1 MKKLDFNLAF
11 KFVIRRMN
19 DLNIKYAEIIINNT
33 NSNVD
38 KPFTYIIGQDLIPLI
53 KIGMRVIIPFGQGN
67 KLIKGIVIDIVDEFH
82 EEYKLKEIIDIIDEK
97 PLISEDLIELSMW
110 MREEYLS
117 TSIESLR
124 QIFPPGDFKKL
135 NTFIKLEDK
144 YPDISISDE
153 EVDIL
158 KYLKNNKIALL
169 DDLKLEFK
177 GYSINGI
184 LNSMEEKN
192 IISTY
197 IDINSKVE
205 KKYEKQ
211 VRLIRD
217 DLKID
222 EIREIIGTRAKKQI
236 EIAEYMYDI
245 KEISFKNLSKALTT
259 TLATVRALEEKEI
272 IEIYE
277 KEVNR
282 EAIKVDIARYEK
294 HVLSEDQRGVYEDI
308 TCNFDRKEDNK
319 FLIRGITGSGKTE
332 IYLQLVE
339 EMIKRGKQSIV
350 LVPEISLTPQTI
362 DRFVGR
368 FGDAVAVIHSRLSH
382 GERFDEWRKIKNG
395 QVKIVVGARSAVF
408 APFQNL
414 GLIVI
419 DEEHESTYKSSQN
432 PKYDT
437 IEVAAKRVDIEDG
450 FLVLGSATPSLETYH
465 KAENGQIRLLEL
477 EHRANDSMLPQVDII
492 DMRQELNNG
501 NKSMFSQDLYRSIE
515 ENLESEKQTI
525 LFLNRRGFST
535 FVSCRQCGYVVECE
549 DCDISMTYH
558 RNINKLRCHYCGLA
572 TSPPEVCPEC
582 GSNYIKYFG
591 VGTEQ
596 VEQYTRKMFPD
607 ARVARM
613 DFDTTSKKGSYD
625 KILGAMKK
633 GHIDILIGTQMISKG
648 LDFKDVT
655 LVGVIAADTSLNLP
669 DFRAPER
676 TFQLI
681 TQVAGRA
688 GRGETPGKVIVQT
701 YDPDHYSIVL
711 SKDHDFKSFYENEI
725 KLRESF
731 MYPPFYS
738 MINIVLYGENLKK
751 VMKLAEDVHGL
762 LRRESTQIEED
773 DKCKYIIGPNPAPL
787 EKIKNNYRWHI
798 ILKAK
803 KENIEAFKTILKRVL
818 IYNEYKLDTKDI
830 KISIDINPNS
840 IL

>member
-222 EIREIIGTRAKKQI
+222 EIREIIGARAKKQI

-294 HVLSEDQRGVYEDI
+294 HVLSEDQKGVYEDI

-395 QVKIVVGARSAVF
+395 QVKIAVGARSAVF

-477 EHRANDSMLPQVDII
+477 EHRANDSMLPQVDVI

-762 LRRESTQIEED
+762 LCRESTQIEED